1 VAEVEIDVGDSPL
14 TFDEFRAHLAG
25 IFQVPAE
32 SLSPETRFL
41 QDLSF
46 DSLRMLQLAMT
57 FEDFHVEMPPE
68 MAWEIETVGDAYAYC
83 IAAGA
88 SPTAASPPD
97 S

>member
-1 VAEVEIDVGDSPL
+1 VAEWEITLSDNPL

-25 IFQVPAE
+25 IFEVPAE

-57 FEDFHVEMPPE
+57 FEDFQVEMPPE

-88 SPTAASPPD
+88 NPMAASPPD